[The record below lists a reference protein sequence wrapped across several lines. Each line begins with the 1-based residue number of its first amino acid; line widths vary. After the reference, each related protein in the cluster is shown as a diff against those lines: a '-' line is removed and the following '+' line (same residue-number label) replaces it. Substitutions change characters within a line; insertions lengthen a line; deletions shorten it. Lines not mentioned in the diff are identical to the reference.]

1 MHAKRLILVTAAAAV
16 LAVPG
21 VASAH
26 GGKGDRGDSRADGK
40 RHGGHHGH
48 HHRSHHRN
56 VVTGVVTARDAAA
69 KTVTITLAAKTRKS
83 SIRHHTGTATP
94 TSVTLDVSD
103 AKVRAADT
111 DGDGTKDE
119 LEDVRVGDTVA
130 AWVKGS
136 CKKDADAATASAKAK
151 FLVDKTTTSSS
162 TKRK

>member
-1 MHAKRLILVTAAAAV
+1 MHAKRLILITSAAAV

-26 GGKGDRGDSRADGK
+26 HGKGDGGDGRADGK
-40 RHGGHHGH
+40 RHGGQHGH
-48 HHRSHHRN
+48 HHRGHHRN
-56 VVTGVVTARDAAA
+56 VVSGVVTARDASA

-83 SIRHHTGTATP
+83 GIRHRTGTSAP

-136 CKKDADAATASAKAK
+136 CKKRGDAATATAKAR
-151 FLVDKTTTSSS
+151 FLVDKTTTTSS
-162 TKRK
+162 TKRR